1 MTETVLGPKEQKIIS
16 DGAQGVVEIEVSYAE
31 REASS
36 LSPEM
41 LKDLIDTAIAVEGL
55 YDGLPQDIEWGFS
68 GGVLHML
75 QSRPIT
81 LLPPDPE
88 HPDIDLTWTPRPPA
102 RFLTRRQIV
111 ENMPDP
117 ICPLFEELYL
127 TQGLGAES
135 TYQWDHEKG
144 APGGPNYMTLNGC
157 ATTAPCASPSPVLTL
172 GGQMRTNASTSGR
185 FRSGW
190 RTTRTPM
197 ALLPHPPTRR

>member
-1 MTETVLGPKEQKIIS
+1 MVGGTVTPDTFMVDKQARAVTETVLGPKEQKIIS
-16 DGAQGVVEIEVSYAE
+16 DGAQGVVEVEVSDAE

-88 HPDIDLTWTPRPPA
+88 HPDIDLTWTPRAPA

-111 ENMPDP
+111 ENMPVRPSQLADDGSRMAAP
-117 ICPLFEELYL
+117 SHRRCVPGPDLSAVR
-127 TQGLGAES
+127 GALPDARARRRE
-135 TYQWDHEKG
+135 HV
-144 APGGPNYMTLNGC
+144 
-157 ATTAPCASPSPVLTL
+157 PV
-172 GGQMRTNASTSGR
+172 GS
-185 FRSGW
+185 
-190 RTTRTPM
+190 
-197 ALLPHPPTRR
+197 

>member
-1 MTETVLGPKEQKIIS
+1 MSRAIPSETSGSSPQALWCGAGLGEAVVGGTVTPDTFMVDKQARAVTETVLGPKEQKIIS
-16 DGAQGVVEIEVSYAE
+16 DGAQGVVEVEVSDAE

-36 LSPEM
+36 LSAEM
-41 LKDLIDTAIAVEGL
+41 LKDLIDTAIAVEEL
-55 YDGLPQDIEWGFS
+55 YDGLSQDIEWGFS

-88 HPDIDLTWTPRPPA
+88 HIDLTWTPRAPA

-127 TQGLGAES
+127 
-135 TYQWDHEKG
+135 
-144 APGGPNYMTLNGC
+144 
-157 ATTAPCASPSPVLTL
+157 
-172 GGQMRTNASTSGR
+172 
-185 FRSGW
+185 
-190 RTTRTPM
+190 
-197 ALLPHPPTRR
+197 